1 MYIATHSNFDI
12 LDYDYQEDI
21 SYYNIDYLRFGLN
34 FIMPISI
41 VVIISIISIDH
52 ILNGKRFDLLFCT
65 KITPKGLLIIKYKV
79 YILLSVIYM
88 SIIWCMLVITGLL
101 RLNYFYLN
109 QSLIQL
115 LIMLNFIGILVVVM
129 SLLAIRI
136 TKIGYSSIIVFIV
149 YYVSRI
155 ISDIN
160 MYIGNLI
167 FLNVDLNNKIAP
179 LGLLPSF
186 GIVVLYSCV
195 LIFVFGKK
203 ELKLKNN

>member
-1 MYIATHSNFDI
+1 
-12 LDYDYQEDI
+12 
-21 SYYNIDYLRFGLN
+21 
-34 FIMPISI
+34 
-41 VVIISIISIDH
+41 
-52 ILNGKRFDLLFCT
+52 
-65 KITPKGLLIIKYKV
+65 
-79 YILLSVIYM
+79 
-88 SIIWCMLVITGLL
+88 
-101 RLNYFYLN
+101 
-109 QSLIQL
+109 
-115 LIMLNFIGILVVVM
+115 M

-186 GIVVLYSCV
+186 GIVVLYSFI

-203 ELKLKNN
+203 ELKIKNN